1 LSQGAPAHLWR
12 FDLDPER
19 LALSRAEAAALGAR
33 HEVAP
38 GLYREAAPYPA
49 GRAAYGVGGGE
60 LLGAGQP
67 AALGELLP
75 AGTPVHV
82 LRAPWK
88 VAGNPLELLEQI
100 PGGYRIGPRKCG
112 HVLYATE
119 GAWYLVREAQP
130 TRFESP
136 ELPHRTSTSTSSQL
150 ARAVVNLVARP
161 GERLLDPLC
170 GSGVILVEGARVG
183 CEVTG
188 SDRNAKLVWW
198 SRRNLRAV
206 GLSGEVSEEDL
217 FAREPGGHDALVA
230 DLPYGRRLEPAD
242 LAPYATA
249 LPRLARRWALIVH
262 HDLRPALAAAGHPPR
277 LTLEV
282 PKPTFVR
289 YVHVGG
295 EPL

>member
-1 LSQGAPAHLWR
+1 MSEGAPAHLWR

-19 LALSRAEAAALGAR
+19 RALARAEAVALGAR

-38 GLYREAAPYPA
+38 GLYLEPSPCPA

-67 AALGELLP
+67 DALGGLLP
-75 AGTPVHV
+75 AGSQVHV

-88 VAGNPLELLEQI
+88 VAGNPLELLARI

-112 HVLYATE
+112 RVLYATE
-119 GAWYLVREAQP
+119 AGWYLVREAQP
-130 TRFESP
+130 TGYESP
-136 ELPHRTSTSTSSQL
+136 TLPHRTSTSTSSQL

-170 GSGVILVEGARVG
+170 GSGVILVEGARIG
-183 CEVTG
+183 CAVSG
-188 SDRNAKLVWW
+188 SDQNAKLVWW
-198 SRRNLRAV
+198 ARRNLRAV
-206 GLSGEVSEEDL
+206 GLSGEVEEADA
-217 FAREPGGHDALVA
+217 FAREPAGHDALVA

-242 LAPYATA
+242 LAPYASA

-262 HDLRPALAAAGHPPR
+262 HDLRPALEVAGHPPR

-295 EPL
+295 EAL

>member
-1 LSQGAPAHLWR
+1 MSEEAPAHLWR

-33 HEVAP
+33 REVAP
-38 GLYREAAPYPA
+38 GLYREPSPYPA

-67 AALGELLP
+67 QALAGLLE
-75 AGTPVHV
+75 AGSEVHV

-88 VAGNPLELLEQI
+88 APGNPLELLGRI
-100 PGGYRIGPRKCG
+100 GGGYRIGRRSCG

-119 GAWYLVREAQP
+119 LAWYLVREAQP
-130 TRFESP
+130 TSYASP

-170 GSGVILVEGARVG
+170 GSGVCLVEGAQIG
-183 CEVTG
+183 CEVSG
-188 SDRNAKLVWW
+188 SDRNGKLVWW
-198 SRRNLRAV
+198 ARRNLRAL
-206 GLSGEVSEEDL
+206 GLSGEVAAQDA
-217 FAREPGGHDALVA
+217 FARAPGGHDALVA
-230 DLPYGRRLEPAD
+230 DLPYGRRLEPAA
-242 LAPYATA
+242 LAPYAAA
-249 LPRLARRWALIVH
+249 LPRLARRWALIAH
-262 HDLRPALAAAGHPPR
+262 HDLRPALASAGHPPR

-295 EPL
+295 EAL